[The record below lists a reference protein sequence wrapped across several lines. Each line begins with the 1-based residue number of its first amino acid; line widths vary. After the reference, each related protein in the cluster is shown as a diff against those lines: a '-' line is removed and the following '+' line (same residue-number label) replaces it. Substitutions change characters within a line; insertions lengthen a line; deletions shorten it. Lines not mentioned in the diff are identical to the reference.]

1 MLKKIA
7 SLSNVFTAGLL
18 LSACEPMLIEGCE
31 STDEIKVYCGFEKPE
46 DIEPLGD
53 HPWLLISELGDF
65 GGQGAIA
72 AINIENDEV
81 RRLEARIEPDNELS
95 QCGAP
100 PAFIRPRGF
109 HVSDQMDGTFKLLV
123 VNAADGERIEQYAI
137 DIPDGGPELTWRG
150 CVSVPDTVFPN
161 DVAATDEYGFV
172 VSHMLSG
179 PRSWWMQVKFFF
191 GLKTGHAATWDPDNG
206 WQVVAGTEASFPNG
220 VEADPATRR
229 VFVGS
234 TYGQTFIAADV
245 KGGNARVARIP
256 VQSDN
261 LTWTED
267 GRILSV
273 GHTGIPLWGTSGCRQ
288 ALGTPCS
295 FPFAV
300 VSIDP
305 DTFEQEVIYEHT
317 DGLIPGASVAL
328 AHKGYLY
335 MGTVFGDRISR
346 VRLEES
352 ARED

>member
-1 MLKKIA
+1 MLKTITSA
-7 SLSNVFTAGLL
+7 AGSLVVVLL
-18 LSACEPMLIEGCE
+18 LSACDPMFIEGCE

-53 HPWLLISELGDF
+53 HPWLLVSDLGDF
-65 GGQGAIA
+65 DGQGSLEAL
-72 AINIENDEV
+72 NIETDEV
-81 RRLEARIEPDNELS
+81 RRLDALIDPDMTLT

-109 HVSDQMDGTFKLLV
+109 HVSGMADGLFRLLV
-123 VNAADGERIEQYAI
+123 VNAADGERIEYYDV
-137 DIPDGGPELTWRG
+137 DIPDGGPELYWRG

-161 DVAATDEYGFV
+161 DVASTGGDGFV

-179 PRSWWMQVKFFF
+179 PRTFWLQVKFFF
-191 GLKTGHAATWDPDNG
+191 GLKTGHAASWDPDNG
-206 WQVVAGTEASFPNG
+206 WQVIAGTEASFPNG
-220 VEADPATRR
+220 VEADPERGR
-229 VFVGS
+229 VYIGS
-234 TYGQTFIAADV
+234 TYGQTFVAADI
-245 KGGNARVARIP
+245 KGGNAKVARIP

-261 LTWTED
+261 LTMAPD

-273 GHTGIPLWGTSGCRQ
+273 GHTGVPLWGTSGCRE

-300 VSIDP
+300 VAVDP
-305 DTFEQEVIYEHT
+305 VTLEQEVIYEHT
-317 DGLIPGASVAL
+317 EGLIPGASVAL

-346 VRLEES
+346 VRLAE
-352 ARED
+352 

>member
-1 MLKKIA
+1 MSNKTLS
-7 SLSNVFTAGLL
+7 SLCGIVAALA
-18 LSACEPMLIEGCE
+18 LSACDPMLIEGCE
-31 STDEIKVYCGFEKPE
+31 STEEIKVYCGFEKPE

-72 AINIENDEV
+72 ALNVETDEV
-81 RRLEARIEPDNELS
+81 RRLEAVVIPDPNAP

-109 HVSDQMDGTFKLLV
+109 HVSDRMDGTFKLLV
-123 VNAADGERIEQYAI
+123 VNAADGERIEFYDV
-137 DIPDGGPELTWRG
+137 DIPDGGPGLYWRG
-150 CVSVPDTVFPN
+150 CVSVPDTVLPN
-161 DVAATDEYGFV
+161 DVAATGYDGFV
-172 VSHMLSG
+172 VSHMLTG
-179 PRSWWMQVKFFF
+179 PRTWWLQMKFFF
-191 GLKTGHAATWDPDNG
+191 GLKTGHAAAWSPDTG
-206 WQVVAGTEASFPNG
+206 WRVVDGTEASFPNG
-220 VEADPATRR
+220 VEADPDTSR
-229 VFVGS
+229 VFIGS

-245 KGGNARVARIP
+245 AGGNERVARIP

-261 LTWTED
+261 LTWTAD
-267 GRILSV
+267 GKILSV
-273 GHTGIPLWGTSGCRQ
+273 GHTGIPLWGTSGCRE

-300 VSIDP
+300 VEIDP
-305 DTFEQEVIYEHT
+305 VTFERAVIYEHD

-346 VRLEES
+346 VRLQE
-352 ARED
+352 